1 MMRRIMPSRFDWR
14 AGGSSDRRGL
24 IQVLVA
30 SESAVR
36 NVDLL
41 IVGGGFAGLTCA
53 QAAAARGVSTVV
65 LERKRKP
72 GDACHTT
79 GLLVKEVS
87 DAWDFP
93 RNLTRKVH
101 GIRLYSPNLKS
112 IDFVSRG
119 YYFLATDTPGLL
131 RWMTGQAVDA
141 GAEVQL
147 GGAYEGAYRSNA
159 GIQLEDHPLSARFLV
174 GCDGAR
180 SRVARDFG
188 LGRNRRFLVGV
199 EGEFTGVTCLDEDR
213 LHVFL
218 DSHLAPGYIAWVVPG
233 LDFTQVGLAVT
244 QPHVPRLGPLVER
257 LSRIFNFDRARLV
270 GRRGGLIPCG
280 GIVRPWI
287 TRNQA
292 SKLDDGHRLRKERG
306 EESARLIHHG
316 GVMLLGDAAGMVSPL
331 TAGGIHPAMRLGRA
345 AGIALSDYLLEAG
358 QNPDRVLRSL
368 VPSFTF
374 KQFLRIGFN
383 LEPPDWLYDVAL
395 GSRAMRNLAQ
405 TLFFHHRGL
414 FSLDAWR
421 DILRLR
427 VKERAG

>member
-1 MMRRIMPSRFDWR
+1 LAKKADGWPARRQSFRIRVPCSGTNPPRRIE
-14 AGGSSDRRGL
+14 ASSFTTRN
-24 IQVLVA
+24 
-30 SESAVR
+30 SVR
-36 NVDLL
+36 TVDLL

-72 GDACHTT
+72 DDACHTT

-93 RNLTRKVH
+93 RSLTRKVH
-101 GIRLYSPNLKS
+101 GIRLYSPNLRS
-112 IDFVSRG
+112 IDFASPG
-119 YYFLATDTPGLL
+119 YYFLATDTPALM

-141 GAEVQL
+141 GAEVRL
-147 GGAYEGAYRSNA
+147 GSAYEGAYRTEHGVELDDRSVA
-159 GIQLEDHPLSARFLV
+159 ARFLV

-199 EGEFTGVTCLDEDR
+199 EGEFAGVTGLDEDR

-244 QPHVPRLGPLVER
+244 QPHVPRLGPVVER

-270 GRRGGLIPCG
+270 GHRGGLIPCG
-280 GIVRPWI
+280 GGVRPWI
-287 TRNQA
+287 GRQRG
-292 SKLDDGHRLRKERG
+292 LER
-306 EESARLIHHG
+306 RG
-316 GVMLLGDAAGMVSPL
+316 GVMLLGDSAGMVSPL
-331 TAGGIHPAMRLGRA
+331 TAGGIHPAMQLGRA

-358 QNPDRVLRSL
+358 PDPGRVLRTL

-374 KQFLRIGFN
+374 KQLLRVGFN
-383 LEPPDWLYDVAL
+383 LEPPDWLYDLAL
-395 GSRAMRNLAQ
+395 RSRAMRNLAQ

-414 FSLDAWR
+414 FSLNAWR

-427 VKERAG
+427 PRVRAS